1 MTIPYRTRQILKR
14 AAMIVLIAA
23 LVLGIL
29 FALWFFW
36 LQRFVVYTKDGVVF
50 DFSLSGTVNKGELLQ
65 KPEQQPTIPIHY
77 GDEGK
82 IEADTELTQM
92 IGYYVDAEALLDM
105 AAVRSQIQQLPSG
118 TPVMVDVKDIYGS
131 FFYSSAVGTQK
142 HANISAKDMDALIA
156 LLNDRDLY
164 SIARIP
170 ALRDYA
176 YGLNHV
182 PDGLSVA
189 SGGYLW
195 ADEFY
200 CYWLNP
206 NSEGTVNYLVQ
217 IISELKNLGFDEV
230 VLTDFHFPDTDEIAF
245 KGDKQKALATAA
257 NTLVTT
263 CTTTTFAVSFV
274 GQDAA
279 FALPEGRTRLYLE
292 GITASEASSVAQQT
306 GIADPAIH
314 VAFLTDVHDTRFD
327 EFSVLRPLAA
337 AH

>member
-14 AAMIVLIAA
+14 VAIIVLIAA
-23 LVLGIL
+23 VVIGIL
-29 FALWFFW
+29 LALWFFW
-36 LQRFVVYTKDGVVF
+36 LQRFVVYTQDGVVF
-50 DFSLSGTVNKGELLQ
+50 DFSLSGTVGKGELLQ
-65 KPEQQPTIPIHY
+65 KPEEQPTIPIHY

-82 IEADTELTQM
+82 LEANTELVQM
-92 IGYYVDAEALLDM
+92 IGYYVDTEALQDIS
-105 AAVRSQIQQLPSG
+105 AVRSQIQQLPSG

-131 FFYSSAVGTQK
+131 FFYSSSVGTQK
-142 HANISAKDMDALIA
+142 NANISPKDMDSLIA
-156 LLNDRDLY
+156 LINERDLY
-164 SIARIP
+164 AVARVP

-176 YGLNHV
+176 YGLKHV
-182 PDGLSVA
+182 PDGLAVA

-206 NSEGTVNYLVQ
+206 SSEGTINYLVQ

-230 VLTDFHFPDTDEIAF
+230 VLSDFQFPDTDEIAF
-245 KGDKQKALATAA
+245 SGDKQEALATAA
-257 NTLVTT
+257 KTLVTT

-279 FALPEGRTRLYLE
+279 FALPEGRSRLYLQ
-292 GITASEASSVAQQT
+292 GVTAAEASSVAQQT

-314 VAFLTDVHDTRFD
+314 VVFLTEVHDTRFD